1 MRIIVFLLAAAVVS
15 GPAAAQSWQDYSY
28 PEYAFSVAFPAT
40 PNVETTTYQAAN
52 GRSVPARVYSVHQ
65 GNELLKVTVADLAN
79 TGLDEPAVIDHA
91 IKMLSAGGV
100 VTFNIPQRIYRVYG
114 RSLGIQGGDGSRSM
128 VGVFDYHGRLYQIE
142 AKALP
147 GGSAAATLRF
157 QQSLVF
163 TDGGSNRSEEEIR
176 AFRQGCPG
184 PVGNPAWPG
193 RSTVCPA
200 GAITAVVT
208 GWRPRASEKRPGP
221 RRERLP
227 PARCRPRLNGTA
239 SALTL
244 GFALN
249 PDNREELNRGLEML
263 RKVGG
268 TQLSYIH

>member
-128 VGVFDYHGRLYQIE
+128 VGVFDYHSRLYQIE

-147 GGSAAATLRF
+147 PPSASNSRSYLPMAGRIVLRKKF
-157 QQSLVF
+157 
-163 TDGGSNRSEEEIR
+163 GRSGKVVPALLET
-176 AFRQGCPG
+176 P
-184 PVGNPAWPG
+184 PAWTIHGVPG
-193 RSTVCPA
+193 R
-200 GAITAVVT
+200 GDN
-208 GWRPRASEKRPGP
+208 
-221 RRERLP
+221 
-227 PARCRPRLNGTA
+227 RCRHWMA
-239 SALTL
+239 SQGIGKAPGSST
-244 GFALN
+244 
-249 PDNREELNRGLEML
+249 
-263 RKVGG
+263 
-268 TQLSYIH
+268 